1 MITKELLK
9 HEIDALEN
17 KQTLELVYQL
27 IQNLKKS
34 SISAKTVKKYTE
46 EERQQAMNDFFGM
59 HKELSIDSV
68 EQELRLIRQGRR
80 RLFNDI

>member
-34 SISAKTVKKYTE
+34 SIPAKTVKKYTE
-46 EERQQAMNDFFGM
+46 EERQQAMNNFFGM

-68 EQELRLIRQGRR
+68 EPIVRTV
-80 RLFNDI
+80 FKK

>member
-9 HEIDALEN
+9 HEIDELEN

-34 SISAKTVKKYTE
+34 AIPTKSVKKYTD
-46 EERQQAMNDFFGM
+46 EERQQAMNEFFGM
-59 HKELSIDSV
+59 HKELGIDSV
-68 EQELRLIRQGRR
+68 EQELHLIRQGRR